1 MSETG
6 TKAII
11 DGIKELW
18 INAVL
23 IRQIGIAFGLLLSV
37 TGCNSSK
44 PDLTLA
50 VAANMQFV
58 MTEIMVDFEA
68 ESGAEIAMVT
78 GSSGKLY
85 AQIKNGAP
93 YDIYLAA
100 DTLFP
105 SRLLQE
111 HFTEE
116 EFKVFALGSLVVWS
130 KDSLTTTVPSFLWSY
145 AHAFVHTPSKWALA
159 NPETAP
165 YGAAANGYLLDL
177 VLLEAMQP
185 TMVKGESISQVNQ
198 FIYSKSVDFGFTSK
212 SSVLAKGISP
222 KFWDEIPIS
231 EYPPIQQTAVVIKAT
246 NNTALANEFIHFLST
261 KKSQERLRLHGY
273 FIPNS

>member
-1 MSETG
+1 MRETG

-11 DGIKELW
+11 EKMKELW

-23 IRQIGIAFGLLLSV
+23 IRQLGIAFGLLLSV

-44 PDLTLA
+44 SDLTLA

-58 MTEIMVDFEA
+58 MKEIMVDFEA
-68 ESGAEIAMVT
+68 ETGTEIDMVT

-111 HFTEE
+111 RFAQKEFT
-116 EFKVFALGSLVVWS
+116 VFALGSLVVWS
-130 KDSLTTTVPSFLWSY
+130 NDSLETTVPSFLWNYS
-145 AHAFVHTPSKWALA
+145 HTFDYTSSKWALA
-159 NPETAP
+159 NPQTAP
-165 YGAAANGYLLDL
+165 YGAAAYGYLLDL

-185 TMVKGESISQVNQ
+185 AMVKGESISQVNQ

-212 SSVLAKGISP
+212 SSVLAKVISP
-222 KFWDEIPIS
+222 KFWKDIPLS
-231 EYPPIQQTAVVIKAT
+231 EYPPIQQTAVVIKTT
-246 NNTALANEFIHFLST
+246 NNKALANEFIHFLST